1 MNIIKFEFFKN
12 HAEISSAEY
21 DSTDKVC
28 FVFPTQPEGYL
39 SVGPRII
46 KVEGGE
52 ATLDLSTFS
61 DGTLGCYLLAEGER
75 YDLPGIEK
83 LGRLFRMMK
92 TGEAAAMAKVAYIKD
107 LEARLFKVEKQLA
120 LAEEKIFGRREIL

>member
-1 MNIIKFEFFKN
+1 MNRIKFEFFKN
-12 HAEISSAEY
+12 QAEISTAEY
-21 DSTDKVC
+21 DSTDKVR
-28 FVFPTQPEGYL
+28 FTFPSPIEGYL

-46 KVEGGE
+46 KVEDGE

-83 LGRLFRMMK
+83 FGRLFRMMK
-92 TGEAAAMAKVAYIKD
+92 TGEAAAMARVAYLKE
-107 LEARLFKVEKQLA
+107 LEARLIKMEEKLA
-120 LAEEKIFGRREIL
+120 FAEEKIFGRREIL